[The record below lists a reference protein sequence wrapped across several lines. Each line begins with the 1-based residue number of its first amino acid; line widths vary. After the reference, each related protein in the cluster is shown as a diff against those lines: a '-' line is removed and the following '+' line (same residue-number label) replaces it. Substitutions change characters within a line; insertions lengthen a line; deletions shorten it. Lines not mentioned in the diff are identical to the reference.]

1 MERITPDYVLSLREA
16 TTDFLCRLSANTYGI
31 EFLCFRVRDMDSG
44 MMLFEVAKEE
54 GEDAEMVD
62 QEDDTIRTIRYHFG
76 PDFLKLR
83 AVGSTLQFKVGPK
96 EVRNFRMIERHYFR
110 DRLLKNFDFT
120 LDFCIPNSVNTW
132 EVIYDLPLLP
142 DDIAQEMIANPWE
155 TKSDSFY
162 FVEDQLIMHNKAE
175 YSYAP
180 FD

>member
-1 MERITPDYVLSLREA
+1 
-16 TTDFLCRLSANTYGI
+16 
-31 EFLCFRVRDMDSG
+31 MDSG

-54 GEDAEMVD
+54 GEDAEMAD

-142 DDIAQEMIANPWE
+142 DDISQEMIANPWE

>member
-1 MERITPDYVLSLREA
+1 
-16 TTDFLCRLSANTYGI
+16 
-31 EFLCFRVRDMDSG
+31 MDSG

-54 GEDAEMVD
+54 GEDAEMAD

-96 EVRNFRMIERHYFR
+96 EVRNFKMIERHYFR

-142 DDIAQEMIANPWE
+142 DDISQEMIANPWE